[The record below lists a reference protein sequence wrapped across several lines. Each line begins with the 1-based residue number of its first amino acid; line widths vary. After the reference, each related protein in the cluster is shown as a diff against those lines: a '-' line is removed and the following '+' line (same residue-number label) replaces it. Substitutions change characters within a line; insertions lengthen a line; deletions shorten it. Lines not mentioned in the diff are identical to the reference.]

1 MMFFSSAPADGA
13 ASGRRAKK
21 AGVVVAWA
29 LVLFAVYGNHGMFS
43 RSDSSKS
50 SSVGPSMSQR
60 RSETDYLFEGL
71 LPKYVEDD
79 GRVGSVIPS
88 QAFLASQN
96 FTGEQGHCRGAKAGK
111 SCCGPRG
118 SGSFILPLFPN
129 QELAWPRWFR
139 GLLYLICL
147 LWVFMGV
154 SILCDAFMNG
164 IETIT
169 AQTYIKKVKLWN
181 KDKTPKMGPDGQQ
194 LTTSMEAE
202 VWNPSV
208 ANLTLMALGSSTPE
222 ILLSVIETCASG
234 FYSGDLGPG
243 TIVGSAAFN
252 LFIITGLCIG
262 ALPDGETKGI
272 ERYGVFLLTAFHSL
286 LAYAWLVIIV
296 TVNSADVIDLW
307 EAVVTLLF
315 MPWMCVWVYCA
326 DKNWFRDDLRVYA
339 DDIEE
344 GAGEGGLSKM
354 RDDSDATV
362 PAGPGQ
368 NNTTANED
376 TPANDNRAPNSTPR
390 IQHSSFEA
398 SGGVSDRG
406 VLVDDEGRKVTRLR
420 PKENMSVAQRKR
432 QVMSS
437 MTAPQSAVK
446 SMVVVDHTVSR
457 VTFATPKVSVLE
469 NVGNASIPV
478 KRTGPVDF
486 AMKVAYKCID
496 GTAKDKD
503 DYTAVSGLLEFGA
516 GEEECIIKVPIV
528 DDSTQWNAEKNFEI
542 VLELTA
548 ECNNQTAKEIKLGQ
562 IPSTTVGI
570 IDVDNPGEFCFTEIA
585 FACLSTDSKI
595 ALSVERRSGA
605 TGIATV
611 TVVPK
616 SASAKSGV
624 HFKGEEHVITFQQDQ
639 AAALV
644 QIPLI
649 PDGWKDVDSESIQ
662 SLRFFVDLAKPTP
675 VDGAKLTTPHH
686 AEVLIRFNEEEHE
699 LGEDESWGGQFALAL
714 AVENP
719 AEASASDLFIHYISI
734 MWKLA
739 AATIPPANQQI
750 FGRDS
755 GGWLTFVF
763 AIGWIGIVTTI
774 INDLASIFGC
784 IVGLEDSITA
794 ITLVALGTSLPD
806 TIASMM
812 SARADTNADNSIG
825 NVTGSNSVNVFLG
838 IGLPWTMAAAY
849 WEAMGQTEAWK
860 AKYATWLLT
869 PAAAAL
875 RADPSKGA
883 FIVIGGD
890 LAFYTTI
897 FVILAISVLGLLI
910 VRRYTCGGELGG
922 NVLIAR
928 VCTVFCISCWFIYVI
943 VSILKV
949 VMPDQIQGF

>member
-1 MMFFSSAPADGA
+1 MECP
-13 ASGRRAKK
+13 
-21 AGVVVAWA
+21 
-29 LVLFAVYGNHGMFS
+29 
-43 RSDSSKS
+43 
-50 SSVGPSMSQR
+50 
-60 RSETDYLFEGL
+60 
-71 LPKYVEDD
+71 
-79 GRVGSVIPS
+79 
-88 QAFLASQN
+88 LA
-96 FTGEQGHCRGAKAGK
+96 T
-111 SCCGPRG
+111 
-118 SGSFILPLFPN
+118 
-129 QELAWPRWFR
+129 
-139 GLLYLICL
+139 
-147 LWVFMGV
+147 
-154 SILCDAFMNG
+154 
-164 IETIT
+164 
-169 AQTYIKKVKLWN
+169 
-181 KDKTPKMGPDGQQ
+181 
-194 LTTSMEAE
+194 
-202 VWNPSV
+202 
-208 ANLTLMALGSSTPE
+208 
-222 ILLSVIETCASG
+222 
-234 FYSGDLGPG
+234 GPG

-262 ALPDGETKGI
+262 ALPDGESKSI
-272 ERYGVFLLTAFHSL
+272 EKFGVFMLTSFHSL

-296 TVNSADVIDLW
+296 TVNSQDVIDVW
-307 EAVVTLLF
+307 EAIVTLLF
-315 MPWMCVWVYCA
+315 MPWMCGWVYCA
-326 DKNWFRDDLRVYA
+326 DKNWFRDDFRVYA

-344 GAGEGGLSKM
+344 GAGDGGLSKM

-376 TPANDNRAPNSTPR
+376 TPATDRAPNTTPR

-398 SGGVSDRG
+398 SGGTTDRG
-406 VLVDDEGRKVTRLR
+406 VLIDDEGRKVTRLR
-420 PKENMSVAQRKR
+420 PKENMTVAQRKR

-437 MTAPQSAVK
+437 MTAPQSVPQVK
-446 SMVVVDHTVSR
+446 SMVMVDQTVSR
-457 VTFATPKVSVLE
+457 VSFLTPKVSVLE
-469 NVGNASIPV
+469 NVGQASIPV
-478 KRTGPVDF
+478 QRTGPFDF

-496 GTAKDKD
+496 GTAKDGV

-516 GEEECIIKVPIV
+516 GEDECTIKVPIV

-542 VLELTA
+542 VLEFTP

-562 IPSTTVGI
+562 IPTTTIGI

-616 SASAKSGV
+616 SASAKAGV

-644 QIPLI
+644 HIPLI
-649 PDGWKDVDSESIQ
+649 PDGWKDIDSESIQ

-675 VDGAKLTTPHH
+675 VDGAKLTSPHH

-739 AATIPPANQQI
+739 AATIPPANQKI
-750 FGRDS
+750 FGKDS
-755 GGWLTFVF
+755 GGWLTFIF

-838 IGLPWTMAAAY
+838 IGLPWSMAAIY
-849 WEAMGQTEAWK
+849 WEAVGQTPEWQ
-860 AKYATWLLT
+860 AKYANWLAT
-869 PAAAAL
+869 SKSEAAKAL
-875 RADPSKGA
+875 LADSTKGG
-883 FIVIGGD
+883 FVVIGGD

-897 FVILAISVLGLLI
+897 FVILAIAVIALLI
-910 VRRYTCGGELGG
+910 VRRFTCGGELGG
-922 NVLIAR
+922 NIMIAR
-928 VCTVFCISCWFIYVI
+928 LSTVFCISCWFIYVI

-949 VMPDQIQGF
+949 VMPDQVQGF

>member
-1 MMFFSSAPADGA
+1 M
-13 ASGRRAKK
+13 
-21 AGVVVAWA
+21 
-29 LVLFAVYGNHGMFS
+29 
-43 RSDSSKS
+43 
-50 SSVGPSMSQR
+50 
-60 RSETDYLFEGL
+60 
-71 LPKYVEDD
+71 
-79 GRVGSVIPS
+79 
-88 QAFLASQN
+88 
-96 FTGEQGHCRGAKAGK
+96 
-111 SCCGPRG
+111 
-118 SGSFILPLFPN
+118 
-129 QELAWPRWFR
+129 
-139 GLLYLICL
+139 
-147 LWVFMGV
+147 
-154 SILCDAFMNG
+154 
-164 IETIT
+164 
-169 AQTYIKKVKLWN
+169 
-181 KDKTPKMGPDGQQ
+181 
-194 LTTSMEAE
+194 LTS
-202 VWNPSV
+202 
-208 ANLTLMALGSSTPE
+208 
-222 ILLSVIETCASG
+222 
-234 FYSGDLGPG
+234 
-243 TIVGSAAFN
+243 
-252 LFIITGLCIG
+252 
-262 ALPDGETKGI
+262 
-272 ERYGVFLLTAFHSL
+272 FHSL

-296 TVNSADVIDLW
+296 TVHSQDVIDVW
-307 EAVVTLLF
+307 EAIVTLLF
-315 MPWMCVWVYCA
+315 MPWMCGWVYCA
-326 DKNWFRDDLRVYA
+326 DKNWFFDDSRVYA

-376 TPANDNRAPNSTPR
+376 TPANDRASITTPR

-398 SGGVSDRG
+398 SGGTTDRG
-406 VLVDDEGRKVTRLR
+406 VLIDDEGRKVTRLR
-420 PKENMSVAQRKR
+420 PKENMTVAQRKR

-437 MTAPQSAVK
+437 MTAPQSMPQVK
-446 SMVVVDHTVSR
+446 SMVMVDQTVSR
-457 VTFATPKVSVLE
+457 VSFLTPKVSVLE
-469 NVGNASIPV
+469 NVGQASIPV
-478 KRTGPVDF
+478 QRTGPIDF

-496 GTAKDKD
+496 GTAKDGV

-516 GEEECIIKVPIV
+516 GEDECTIKVPIV

-542 VLELTA
+542 VLEFTP

-562 IPSTTVGI
+562 IPSTTIGI

-624 HFKGEEHVITFQQDQ
+624 HFKGGEHVITFQQDQ

-644 QIPLI
+644 HIPLI
-649 PDGWKDVDSESIQ
+649 PDGWKDIDSESIQ

-675 VDGAKLTTPHH
+675 ADGAKLTAPHH

-739 AATIPPANQQI
+739 AATIPPANQKI

-838 IGLPWTMAAAY
+838 IGLPWSMAAIY
-849 WEAMGQTEAWK
+849 WEAAGQTPEWK
-860 AKYATWLLT
+860 IKYADWL
-869 PAAAAL
+869 ANSQSAGAAAL
-875 RADPSKGA
+875 RADGNKGG
-883 FIVIGGD
+883 FVVIGGD

-897 FVILAISVLGLLI
+897 FVILAIAVIALLI
-910 VRRYTCGGELGG
+910 VRRFTCGGELGG
-922 NVLIAR
+922 NIVFAR
-928 VCTVFCISCWFIYVI
+928 LSTVFCIACWFIYVI

-949 VMPDQIQGF
+949 VMPDQVQGF